1 MKRNEVEHLRLDALI
16 NNIVKTHGQTKANEL
31 VAREFMRIV
40 SKSITQDKYFEI
52 KEEACKRVLSGQ
64 EERINIEI
72 KEKDLK

>member
-1 MKRNEVEHLRLDALI
+1 MKRNEVEHLKLDDLF
-16 NNIVKTHGQTKANEL
+16 NSIVKTHGQTKANEL

-64 EERINIEI
+64 EQRIDIEI
-72 KEKDLK
+72 EKNDLR